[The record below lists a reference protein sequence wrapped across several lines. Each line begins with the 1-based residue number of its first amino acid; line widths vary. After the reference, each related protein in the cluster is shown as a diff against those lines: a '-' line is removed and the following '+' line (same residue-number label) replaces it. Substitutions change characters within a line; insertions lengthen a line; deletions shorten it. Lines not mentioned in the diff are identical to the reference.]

1 MKDFTAQQKEV
12 VARKLGYDGPMQG
25 FDEFISSSPALEA
38 KYAAISGK
46 FVERMAKGGAVT
58 GMKFVAGG
66 TTPDYEQIVRDNYAA
81 IGKTGIGQG
90 SNNID
95 PEGFKGWV
103 NDLKTGVVTPEKFEQ
118 RFTNAVSDYIA
129 ERPTDRHTEYVLD
142 YLANKNKVV
151 TGSVTKA
158 TGVTLDASGKPTVGD
173 AAQVT
178 AAQVTTN
185 QNQNVDTANRA
196 DDNANTAK
204 GAAAITASTAAA
216 PTAAKASTYQAQQTA
231 EDVATLLSGVT
242 PAVGTV
248 GESSKVT
255 AQTMVPTD
263 TALAGLTAATID
275 QARTVEGAPTRT
287 LQEGEQV
294 SAAVDAARAEATAKA
309 TEAAAAQGTVTE
321 DMTVQGQLAKLT
333 ANFDAKNPPSWA
345 AGALREATAV
355 MATRGLGASSLAGQ
369 AINKQQTAVLA
380 AQQRAAF
387 LGQEFDQTFQAKV
400 ANAAKVSDI
409 ANLNFTATQ
418 QIALE
423 NSKMAQTVD
432 LANLSNQQAA
442 IMAYAAQVANL
453 EVANLNN
460 KQQAAVVNAQAFLQM
475 DLSNLSNQQQTIL
488 FKTQQMT
495 NSLLSD
501 SASMNASLQFNAA
514 STTQVDQFNN
524 TLSTQVTQFNATQK
538 NAIAQFN
545 TDQENAISKF
555 NAEVQNQRDTFN
567 ATQRL
572 VIDQSNAQWQREIAT
587 ANTAATNAA
596 NTLNAQLSQNMTLAE
611 YNNETQL
618 YRDNVSFA
626 WQAGQNDLE
635 RANKISVATVNA
647 SAGAKTENAKTK
659 NSFLTTAAAAI
670 FKLSDERMKNIHG
683 PITNALDKIKEIGG
697 YSYNYKVEA
706 EPFGYSS
713 TITTMGVLAGQV
725 KKVLPDAVKPAPF
738 NVGFDMV
745 DYAAVN
751 GLLVAAVNELITKVD
766 LLSTRLNDL
775 EKK

>member
-1 MKDFTAQQKEV
+1 
-12 VARKLGYDGPMQG
+12 
-25 FDEFISSSPALEA
+25 
-38 KYAAISGK
+38 
-46 FVERMAKGGAVT
+46 
-58 GMKFVAGG
+58 
-66 TTPDYEQIVRDNYAA
+66 
-81 IGKTGIGQG
+81 
-90 SNNID
+90 
-95 PEGFKGWV
+95 
-103 NDLKTGVVTPEKFEQ
+103 
-118 RFTNAVSDYIA
+118 
-129 ERPTDRHTEYVLD
+129 
-142 YLANKNKVV
+142 
-151 TGSVTKA
+151 
-158 TGVTLDASGKPTVGD
+158 
-173 AAQVT
+173 
-178 AAQVTTN
+178 
-185 QNQNVDTANRA
+185 
-196 DDNANTAK
+196 
-204 GAAAITASTAAA
+204 
-216 PTAAKASTYQAQQTA
+216 
-231 EDVATLLSGVT
+231 
-242 PAVGTV
+242 
-248 GESSKVT
+248 
-255 AQTMVPTD
+255 
-263 TALAGLTAATID
+263 
-275 QARTVEGAPTRT
+275 
-287 LQEGEQV
+287 
-294 SAAVDAARAEATAKA
+294 
-309 TEAAAAQGTVTE
+309 
-321 DMTVQGQLAKLT
+321 
-333 ANFDAKNPPSWA
+333 
-345 AGALREATAV
+345 
-355 MATRGLGASSLAGQ
+355 
-369 AINKQQTAVLA
+369 
-380 AQQRAAF
+380 
-387 LGQEFDQTFQAKV
+387 
-400 ANAAKVSDI
+400 
-409 ANLNFTATQ
+409 
-418 QIALE
+418 
-423 NSKMAQTVD
+423 
-432 LANLSNQQAA
+432 
-442 IMAYAAQVANL
+442 MAYAAQVANL